1 MADSNLRRSP
11 ITPDGRT
18 ARIRLYPTGRKKRC
32 LLEMN
37 RDTDKQERD
46 EIKPRIGIIN
56 FEKRKHPRFT
66 VDLPLE
72 YYRVHSQIPESGRA
86 VNASEG
92 GLLVYFPEEV
102 KVGDHLRLRLFFSIG
117 SELNT
122 IEMVVQITWVDMHL
136 GKEWG
141 DYRSGVRFIDVSP
154 DDLNK
159 LKTFLKNLSQ

>member
-1 MADSNLRRSP
+1 MSMLPGSAFTR
-11 ITPDGRT
+11 
-18 ARIRLYPTGRKKRC
+18 ARGRKTSCLPEMKRETEK
-32 LLEMN
+32 LE
-37 RDTDKQERD
+37 KE

-72 YYRVHSQIPESGRA
+72 YCRVNSPIPETGRA

-102 KVGDHLRLRLFFSIG
+102 KVGDHLRLKLFFSAG
-117 SELNT
+117 SDLKT
-122 IEMVVQITWVDMHL
+122 IEMVVQVAWVDMHL

-141 DYRSGVRFIDVSP
+141 DYRSGVRFVDVSP
-154 DDLNK
+154 EDIHK
-159 LKTFLKNLSQ
+159 LTTFLKSLSQ